1 MGLLLSF
8 SALIVSTIFLQ
19 LGNGAIA
26 PLDALAGINASFS
39 RTEIGL
45 LGSAHFLGFLFGC
58 WITPVLMGQ
67 IGHIRTFTVLA
78 SIGVIGCLLHPI
90 IVDPY
95 FWSCL
100 RIGNGIRRIMMK
112 K

>member
-39 RTEIGL
+39 GTEIGL
-45 LGSAHFLGFLFGC
+45 LGSAHFLGFLFG
-58 WITPVLMGQ
+58 VGLGD
-67 IGHIRTFTVLA
+67 HIDDLPTSLSGGLF
-78 SIGVIGCLLHPI
+78 
-90 IVDPY
+90 
-95 FWSCL
+95 
-100 RIGNGIRRIMMK
+100 
-112 K
+112 